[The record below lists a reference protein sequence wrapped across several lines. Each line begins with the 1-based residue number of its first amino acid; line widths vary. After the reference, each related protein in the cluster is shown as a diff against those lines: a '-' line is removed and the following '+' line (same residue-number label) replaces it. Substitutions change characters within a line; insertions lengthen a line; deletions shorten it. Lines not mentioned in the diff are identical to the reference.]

1 MWGQQVLCEWDTE
14 GAGGI
19 FSRTSRCGGCHTR
32 CVPAGSPAKFPHVLR
47 TARAG
52 ETAHRLPRKA
62 GRSARRGARGVRA
75 TGCAPSWA
83 LGTVSL
89 RLSPQFDMQRITLE
103 ELKLILYHAFRDHLT
118 MKDIENIISNE
129 EESLQETSE
138 SCQTEFE
145 GGRCPRVAAFPGRAQ
160 RTPPCRPQTERAG
173 RRAAV
178 PRSRTQER
186 GYGVLAA
193 QTPQVIYFLSV
204 FSPNPAFLQDL

>member
-1 MWGQQVLCEWDTE
+1 MLCQWDAK
-14 GAGGI
+14 GASGI

-32 CVPAGSPAKFPHVLR
+32 CVPVGSPAKFPHMLR
-47 TARAG
+47 TACAG

-75 TGCAPSWA
+75 TGCAPA
-83 LGTVSL
+83 GLLGPSHSC
-89 RLSPQFDMQRITLE
+89 LSPQFDMQRITLE

-118 MKDIENIISNE
+118 MKDIENIITNE

-145 GGRCPRVAAFPGRAQ
+145 GGRCPRVGSLPGRAR
-160 RTPPCRPQTERAG
+160 RTLPCRPQMERAC

-178 PRSRTQER
+178 PQSRPR
-186 GYGVLAA
+186 K
-193 QTPQVIYFLSV
+193 
-204 FSPNPAFLQDL
+204 